1 MVRTN
6 RVWINGVREELLRLE
21 ESLVYAIGTDEIL
34 ETVVEQN
41 VDPYCK
47 IEERLRNKLQVT
59 VFTQKRVCIGTL
71 EKSDESNSAWSRT
84 LKRLSIKSFR

>member
-1 MVRTN
+1 MNCKNEPQEWVSRENALTRLLN
-6 RVWINGVREELLRLE
+6 QSYAWSELIGCGENGIREELLRLE

-34 ETVVEQN
+34 ETVVEQD

-59 VFTQKRVCIGTL
+59 VFT
-71 EKSDESNSAWSRT
+71 
-84 LKRLSIKSFR
+84 